1 MEYDTLTD
9 QLNNTI
15 TSGISKGTVWNA
27 MPGGLDKVSESA
39 KGFLWGLGSGSVW
52 ICQSPCQGNWKQ
64 VKLPS
69 ESSLRDIVTDDT
81 HIYVLLQNQLLIKSA
96 DNTDEWVTVTA
107 PDGIEKIIS
116 TASYIWGQAGDKK
129 YKLPKPG
136 MTGNWIPVKDDLNI
150 KITSASSGH
159 LYGVD
164 SGGKAMITDE
174 ALQTSWS
181 VIPEFGGKYSAIF
194 GDADQTAI
202 FGIDSTNSLNR
213 CLNGKCYGVDTKGYT
228 PQNITIEPSSKQM
241 WMTTTT
247 PGKSGNIFSL
257 PISTDYSDIMKTVQP
272 IDSKRDESVK
282 KAETQFEESTYSGMM
297 SRQFNYLKKVLGDVF
312 AIRPVA
318 SEEADQQKIQD
329 EIDNTNH
336 ELNVLKDVIPLI
348 QKILIVLASIIVVY
362 MCSDIFGSTTHFIA
376 LAVMV
381 GGTYYFAVNK

>member
-15 TSGISKGTVWNA
+15 TSGISKGTDWNA
-27 MPGGLDKVSESA
+27 IPGGLDKVSESSR
-39 KGFLWGLGSGSVW
+39 GFVWGLGSGNVW
-52 ICQSPCQGNWKQ
+52 VCQSPCQGNWKQ

-69 ESSLRDIVTDDT
+69 AASLRDIVTDDT
-81 HIYVLLQNQLLIKSA
+81 HIYVLLQNQLCIKSA

-136 MTGNWIPVKDDLNI
+136 MTGNWIPVKDDLNV

-159 LYGVD
+159 LYGVGSD
-164 SGGKAMITDE
+164 GKAMTTDE
-174 ALQTSWS
+174 AMQTSWS

-213 CLNGKCYGVDTKGYT
+213 CLNGKCHGIDTKGYT
-228 PQNITIEPSSKQM
+228 PQSITIQPSSKQL

-247 PGKSGNIFSL
+247 AGKSGNIFNL
-257 PISTDYSDIMKTVQP
+257 PISSDYSDIMKTVQP
-272 IDSKRDESVK
+272 IDDKRDETVK
-282 KAETQFEESTYSGMM
+282 EAETEFEESTYSGMM
-297 SRQFNYLKKVLGDVF
+297 SRQFDYLKKVLGDVF

-318 SEEADQQKIQD
+318 SEQADQQRVQD
-329 EIDNTNH
+329 EINNTNH

-348 QKILIVLASIIVVY
+348 QKILIVLASIIGVY
-362 MCSDIFGSTTHFIA
+362 MCSDIFGSMTHFLA

>member
-1 MEYDTLTD
+1 MEYDMLTD

-15 TSGISKGTVWNA
+15 TSGISKGTDWNA
-27 MPGGLDKVSESA
+27 IPGGLDKVSESSR
-39 KGFLWGLGSGSVW
+39 GFVWGLGSGNVW
-52 ICQSPCQGNWKQ
+52 VCQSPCQGNWKQ

-69 ESSLRDIVTDDT
+69 AASLRDIVTDDT
-81 HIYVLLQNQLLIKSA
+81 HIYVLLQNQLCIKSA

-136 MTGNWIPVKDDLNI
+136 MTGNWIPVKDDLNV

-159 LYGVD
+159 LYGVGSD
-164 SGGKAMITDE
+164 GKAMTTDE
-174 ALQTSWS
+174 AMQTSWS

-213 CLNGKCYGVDTKGYT
+213 CLNGKCHGVDTKGYT
-228 PQNITIEPSSKQM
+228 PQSITIQPSSKQL

-247 PGKSGNIFSL
+247 PGKSGNIFNL
-257 PISTDYSDIMKTVQP
+257 PISSDYSDIMKTVQP
-272 IDSKRDESVK
+272 IDSKRDEYAK
-282 KAETQFEESTYSGMM
+282 KAETEFEQSTYSGMI
-297 SRQFNYLKKVLGDVF
+297 SRQFDYLKKVLGDVF

-318 SEEADQQKIQD
+318 SEQADQQRVQD
-329 EIDNTNH
+329 EINNTNH

-348 QKILIVLASIIVVY
+348 QKILIVLASIIGVY
-362 MCSDIFGSTTHFIA
+362 MCSDIFGSMTHFLA